1 MRVVVQGVTELK
13 FSEREAQS
21 IGGERRFPRKERV
34 LKVLLM
40 EKPIIRLVTCG
51 SVDDGKSTLIGRLLV
66 ETDSVPDDT
75 IDAAKSV
82 RRSGSTIRAGEI
94 DFSLLTDGLE
104 AEREQ
109 GITIDVAYRSMNLL
123 NGRRLII
130 ADAPGHEQYTRNMAV
145 AASRSDIALVLIDAT
160 RGIRTQTLR
169 HLTICSLM
177 GVTKIAVVINKLDGV
192 GYSEQ
197 VYNQIRE
204 GLVQTVERLEIT
216 SLQFIPVSALAG
228 DNVVYSTGAMPWYC
242 GPTLLEYIQEW
253 DIQNAGEN
261 LPRLNVQMISRAKN
275 FRGLAGTVVGGK
287 FSVGDEVAVLPS
299 KKTAKISQISTF
311 GGDLLSAEDGH
322 AVTLVLEPEVDATRG
337 DIVELSTKSS
347 TPADRFATTLVW
359 LGEADLIHSKSY
371 FLISGSTQVPAIVTN
386 VKYVLNIN
394 NGEHDAARVLKT
406 NEIGV
411 VELATDA
418 PIGLISYGQNRFKGN
433 FILVDRGTM
442 NTVGAGMV
450 THALRRSANISEHH
464 YELDREARAKQ
475 KNQRAKVVWLTGLSG
490 SGKSSIANALEKK
503 LFSLGMHSYVL
514 DGDNMRLGLNKD
526 LGFTR
531 EDRAE
536 NVRRVSEVAHVLYDA
551 GLITIV
557 ALVSPYAADRSQ
569 ARALFPES
577 DFAEVWVN
585 TPTEVCAQRDPK
597 RLYIKAASG
606 ELPNLTGVGQEYQA
620 PEEPILTL
628 DGTVELD
635 LNVKILV
642 DRIFGS

>member
-1 MRVVVQGVTELK
+1 
-13 FSEREAQS
+13 
-21 IGGERRFPRKERV
+21 
-34 LKVLLM
+34 M

-75 IDAAKSV
+75 VDAAKSV
-82 RRSGSTIRAGEI
+82 RRSGSTIKAGEI

-145 AASRSDIALVLIDAT
+145 AASRADIALVLVDAT

-177 GVTKIAVVINKLDGV
+177 SVTKIAVVINKLDGV
-192 GYSEQ
+192 DYSEKVFKDIQ
-197 VYNQIRE
+197 D
-204 GLVQTVERLEIT
+204 GLKETIERLEIT
-216 SLQFIPVSALAG
+216 NIQFVPVSALVG
-228 DNVVYSTGAMPWYC
+228 DNVVYGTDNMPWYQ

-253 DIQNAGEN
+253 DVEDSGEN
-261 LPRLNVQMISRAKN
+261 LPRLNVQMISRAEN
-275 FRGLAGTVVGGK
+275 FRGVAGTIVGGS
-287 FSVGDEVAVLPS
+287 FSVGNEVTVLPS
-299 KKTAKISQISTF
+299 KKTAKIGQISTF
-311 GGDLLSAEDGH
+311 DGDLQSAEEGK
-322 AVTLVLEPEVDATRG
+322 AVTLVLEPDVDATRG
-337 DIVELSTKSS
+337 DVIELAAKASS
-347 TPADRFATTLVW
+347 PADRFAASVVW
-359 LGEADLIHSKSY
+359 LGEIDLIHSKSY
-371 FLISGSTQVPAIVTN
+371 FLISGSTLVPAIVTN
-386 VKYVLNIN
+386 IRHVLNIN

-418 PIGLISYGQNRFKGN
+418 PIALVPYKQNRFKGN
-433 FILVDRGTM
+433 FILVDRATM

-464 YELDREARAKQ
+464 YEIDREARAAQ
-475 KNQRAKVVWLTGLSG
+475 KNQKAKVIWLSGLSG
-490 SGKSSIANALEKK
+490 SGKSTIANALEKK

-514 DGDNMRLGLNKD
+514 DGDNLRLGLNKD

-536 NVRRVSEVAHVLYDA
+536 NVRRVSEVAHNLYNA
-551 GLITIV
+551 GLIAIV
-557 ALVSPYAADRSQ
+557 ALVSPYAEDRAQ
-569 ARALFPES
+569 AKNLFPEG
-577 DFAEVWVN
+577 DFAEVWIKASA
-585 TPTEVCAQRDPK
+585 ELCAERDPK
-597 RLYIKAASG
+597 GLYKKAAAG
-606 ELPNLTGVGQEYQA
+606 ELPNLTGVGQEYEV
-620 PEEPILTL
+620 PEGAELVL
-628 DGTVELD
+628 DGARS
-635 LNVKILV
+635 V
-642 DRIFGS
+642 DESVDKLIDVFFN

>member
-1 MRVVVQGVTELK
+1 
-13 FSEREAQS
+13 
-21 IGGERRFPRKERV
+21 
-34 LKVLLM
+34 M

-75 IDAAKSV
+75 VDAAKSV
-82 RRSGSTIRAGEI
+82 RRSGSTIKAGEI

-145 AASRSDIALVLIDAT
+145 AASRSDIALVLVDAT

-177 GVTKIAVVINKLDGV
+177 GVTKIAVVVNKLDGV
-192 GYSEQ
+192 DYSQNVFDE
-197 VYNQIRE
+197 IRE
-204 GLVQTVERLEIT
+204 GLEETIQRLEIANI
-216 SLQFIPVSALAG
+216 QFVPVSALVG
-228 DNVVYSTGAMPWYC
+228 DNVVHVTENLPWYQ

-253 DIQNAGEN
+253 EEPDSGEN
-261 LPRLNVQMISRAKN
+261 QPRLNVQMISRAEN
-275 FRGLAGTVVGGK
+275 FRGLAGTVVGGN
-287 FSVGDEVAVLPS
+287 FAVGDEVAVLPS
-299 KKTAKISQISTF
+299 QKTARISQVSTF
-311 GGDLLSAEDGH
+311 DGDLQTAEDGK
-322 AVTLVLEPEVDATRG
+322 AVTLVLEPDVDATRG
-337 DIVELSTKSS
+337 DVIELAAKASS
-347 TPADRFATTLVW
+347 PADRFAATVVW

-371 FLISGSTQVPAIVTN
+371 FLISGSTQVPAIITN
-386 VKYVLNIN
+386 IRYVQNIS

-418 PIGLISYGQNRFKGN
+418 PIALIPYKQNRFKGN
-433 FILVDRGTM
+433 FILVDRGSM

-464 YELDREARAKQ
+464 YEVNRDTRAKQ
-475 KNQRAKVVWLTGLSG
+475 KNQKAKVIWLTGLSG
-490 SGKSSIANALEKK
+490 SGKSTIANALEKN
-503 LFSLGMHSYVL
+503 LLSLGMHAYVL
-514 DGDNMRLGLNKD
+514 DGDNLRLGLNKD

-536 NVRRVSEVAHVLYDA
+536 NVRRVSEVAHSLFDA
-551 GLITIV
+551 GLIVIV
-557 ALVSPYAADRSQ
+557 ALVSPYAEDRVQ
-569 ARALFPES
+569 AKGLFPEG
-577 DFAEVWVN
+577 DFAEVWVE
-585 TPTEVCAQRDPK
+585 TPAEVCAERDPK
-597 RLYIKAASG
+597 GLYKKAAIG
-606 ELPNLTGVGQEYQA
+606 ELPNLSGIGQLYEPPTQA
-620 PEEPILTL
+620 EIVLNFPIALEDSVSTLTRWL
-628 DGTVELD
+628 
-635 LNVKILV
+635 I
-642 DRIFGS
+642 S

>member
-1 MRVVVQGVTELK
+1 
-13 FSEREAQS
+13 
-21 IGGERRFPRKERV
+21 
-34 LKVLLM
+34 M

-75 IDAAKSV
+75 VDAAKSV
-82 RRSGSTIRAGEI
+82 RRSGSTIKAGEI

-145 AASRSDIALVLIDAT
+145 AASRADIALVLVDAT

-192 GYSEQ
+192 GYSKRIFTEIQ
-197 VYNQIRE
+197 E
-204 GLVQTVERLEIT
+204 GLKETIERLEIPNIA
-216 SLQFIPVSALAG
+216 FIPVSALAG
-228 DNVVYSTGAMPWYC
+228 DNVVYGTENMPWYL

-253 DIQNAGEN
+253 DLQVVGEN
-261 LPRLNVQMISRAKN
+261 MPRLNVQMISRAEN
-275 FRGLAGTVVGGK
+275 FRGLAGTIVGGR
-287 FSVGDEVAVLPS
+287 FAVGDEVSVLPS
-299 KKTAKISQISTF
+299 KKSAKISQIYTF
-311 GGDLLSAEDGH
+311 DADLQSAEDGK
-322 AVTLVLEPEVDATRG
+322 AVTLVLEPDVDATRG
-337 DIVELSTKSS
+337 DVIELSVKATS
-347 TPADRFATTLVW
+347 PADRFAATIVW
-359 LGEADLIHSKSY
+359 LGESDLIHSKSY

-386 VKYVLNIN
+386 IRHVININ
-394 NGEHDAARVLKT
+394 NGEQDAARVLKT

-418 PIGLISYGQNRFKGN
+418 PIALVPYKQNRFKGN
-433 FILVDRGTM
+433 FILVDRATM

-464 YELDREARAKQ
+464 YEIDREARAAQ
-475 KNQRAKVVWLTGLSG
+475 KNQKAKVIWLTGLSG
-490 SGKSSIANALEKK
+490 SGKSTIANALEKK
-503 LFSLGMHSYVL
+503 LFSLGVHAYVL

-536 NVRRVSEVAHVLYDA
+536 NVRRVSEVAHSLYDA
-551 GLITIV
+551 GLVTIV
-557 ALVSPYAADRSQ
+557 ALVSPYAEDRAQ
-569 ARALFPES
+569 AKSLFPEG
-577 DFAEVWVN
+577 DFAEVWVK
-585 TPTEVCAQRDPK
+585 TPAEVCAERDPK
-597 RLYIKAASG
+597 GLYKKAASG
-606 ELPNLTGVGQEYQA
+606 ELPNLTGVGQEY
-620 PEEPILTL
+620 EEPDDDAQII
-628 DGTVELD
+628 DGTQSIDISVD
-635 LNVKILV
+635 SLV
-642 DRIFGS
+642 MSLFKN

>member
-1 MRVVVQGVTELK
+1 
-13 FSEREAQS
+13 
-21 IGGERRFPRKERV
+21 
-34 LKVLLM
+34 M
-40 EKPIIRLVTCG
+40 EKPIIRLLTCG

-75 IDAAKSV
+75 VDAAKSV
-82 RRSGSTIRAGEI
+82 RRSGSTIKAGEI

-145 AASRSDIALVLIDAT
+145 AASRADIALVLVDAT

-192 GYSEQ
+192 DYSEKVFKDIQ
-197 VYNQIRE
+197 E
-204 GLVQTVERLEIT
+204 GLDESIERLEIKNI
-216 SLQFIPVSALAG
+216 QFVPVSALAG
-228 DNVVYSTGAMPWYC
+228 DNVVYGTESMPWYD

-253 DIQNAGEN
+253 DVQDSGES
-261 LPRLNVQMISRAKN
+261 LPRLSVQMISRADN
-275 FRGLAGTVVGGK
+275 FRGVAGTIVGGS
-287 FSVGDEVAVLPS
+287 FSIGDEVAVLPS
-299 KKTAKISQISTF
+299 KKTARIGQFSTF
-311 GGDLLSAEDGH
+311 DGDLQSAGDGK
-322 AVTLVLEPEVDATRG
+322 AVTLVLEPDVDATRG
-337 DIVELSTKSS
+337 DVIELAAKASS
-347 TPADRFATTLVW
+347 PADRFAATVVW
-359 LGEADLIHSKSY
+359 LGETDLIHSKSY

-386 VKYVLNIN
+386 IRHVLNIN

-411 VELATDA
+411 VELATDS
-418 PIGLISYGQNRFKGN
+418 PIALVPYKQNRFKGN
-433 FILVDRGTM
+433 FILVDRATM

-464 YELDREARAKQ
+464 YEIDREARAAQ
-475 KNQRAKVVWLTGLSG
+475 KNQKAKVIWLTGLSG
-490 SGKSSIANALEKK
+490 SGKSTIANALEKK
-503 LFSLGMHSYVL
+503 LFSLGMHAYVL

-536 NVRRVSEVAHVLYDA
+536 NVRRVSEVAHNLYDA

-557 ALVSPYAADRSQ
+557 ALVSPYAEDRAQ
-569 ARALFPES
+569 AKALFPEG
-577 DFAEVWVN
+577 DFAEVWVR
-585 TPTEVCAQRDPK
+585 TPPGVCADRDPK
-597 RLYIKAASG
+597 GLYKKAALG
-606 ELPNLTGVGQEYQA
+606 ELPNLTGVGQDYEA
-620 PEEPILTL
+620 PKSPGISL
-628 DGTVELD
+628 DGTASIED
-635 LNVKILV
+635 NVN
-642 DRIFGS
+642 RIFEEFLD